1 MVPLENW
8 GAPQFIPLTLVDL
21 ICPIEL
27 TREQHPEELHALPQG
42 YAIVYFPKSILLSM
56 EPFEV
61 GHFLVPFLVKK

>member
-8 GAPQFIPLTLVDL
+8 GAPRYNPLTLADL

-27 TREQHPEELHALPQG
+27 TREQHLEELHALPQG

-56 EPFEV
+56 EPFVV